1 LFSVFFLCLPP
12 AFFAFAVVP
21 GLALIK
27 AASDEHGW
35 GVKLAECARIW
46 KGGCI
51 IRAKLL
57 DHIEAAFKGEPDL
70 ANLLVNDSCAALVN
84 ARQAAFRRV
93 VVLAVAS
100 GIPCPALSASLNYL
114 DSYRRRELPANL
126 TQAQRDF
133 FGGHT
138 YRRVDMEGDF
148 HTEWTDAH
156 HSLGDLSGRTAGN
169 V

>member
-1 LFSVFFLCLPP
+1 MC
-12 AFFAFAVVP
+12 
-21 GLALIK
+21 
-27 AASDEHGW
+27 
-35 GVKLAECARIW
+35 
-46 KGGCI
+46 GCVS
-51 IRAKLL
+51 
-57 DHIEAAFKGEPDL
+57 EQ
-70 ANLLVNDSCAALVN
+70 ANLLVDPDFAASMN
-84 ARQAAFRRV
+84 ARHLSFRRV
-93 VVLAVAS
+93 VTLAVAS
-100 GIPCPALSASLNYL
+100 GIPCPALSASLNYF
-114 DSYRRRELPANL
+114 DMYRRKRLPANL